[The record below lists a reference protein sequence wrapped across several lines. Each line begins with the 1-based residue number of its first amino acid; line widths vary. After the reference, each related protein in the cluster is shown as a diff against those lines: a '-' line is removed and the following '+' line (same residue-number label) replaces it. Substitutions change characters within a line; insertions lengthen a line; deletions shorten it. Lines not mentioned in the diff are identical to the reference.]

1 MSVTEHGKQGKKD
14 LCVSHYRRC
23 TPFGLS
29 EETVSGRIGF
39 KWDTTIIRAL
49 GRGRGRG
56 PITTDITATGVIPV
70 MFSLLFFYKE

>member
-1 MSVTEHGKQGKKD
+1 MHTIW
-14 LCVSHYRRC
+14 
-23 TPFGLS
+23 PS
-29 EETVSGRIGF
+29 EETVSDRIGF

-49 GRGRGRG
+49 GSGHGRG